1 MVWLVLIFYETE
13 CLIVTIERKYLLL
26 WRGHMVPH
34 SMKCRQH
41 CFMAELYPATNCDT
55 LWYSSGTLVNWNLR
69 LPLVVDGHVGKQ
81 VE

>member
-1 MVWLVLIFYETE
+1 MQAALFYGRA
-13 CLIVTIERKYLLL
+13 LPSYKLRHIVGVIL

>member
-1 MVWLVLIFYETE
+1 
-13 CLIVTIERKYLLL
+13 
-26 WRGHMVPH
+26 MVPH